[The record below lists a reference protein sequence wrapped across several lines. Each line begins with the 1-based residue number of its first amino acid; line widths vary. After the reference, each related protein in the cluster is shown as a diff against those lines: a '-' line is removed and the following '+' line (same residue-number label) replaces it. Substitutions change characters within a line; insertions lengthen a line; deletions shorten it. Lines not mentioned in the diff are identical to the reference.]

1 MAEINEQYKFE
12 QKISKEE
19 CWQRRLIDLSL
30 KNNALHFRF
39 WRDCLHIFSAD
50 ISAFCASLENCNK
63 YTLSITPSP
72 EYAKFGDLSSKNS
85 AELINLEMKSAKMR
99 CYSPAD
105 GFEEVVST
113 LIRKARSGE
122 EEAGTNTLYLALG
135 FLKWR
140 QSGDGEDK
148 FAPIVLLPARL
159 RRQKNLGIILEAG
172 EECEVNSTL
181 IEFLK
186 KEYEI
191 DLREAN
197 FKGLSPQQI
206 ISLFRAKTAHITGCI
221 VYEDIYLAQFTFAK
235 YAMWADIKNN
245 INIFR
250 KNPLVASLLDGKN
263 RLSNNGVGDI
273 SEDGSDP
280 SSILTPLP
288 CDSTQF
294 SAIAESA
301 MGTTFVLHGPPG
313 TGKSQTITNIIA
325 NALESGKRVL
335 FVAQKQAALQVVKR
349 RLEYIGLGEFC
360 LELHSGKT
368 ANKGEIVRSI
378 EDTLALSSDFD
389 ESAYFAAAE
398 KFKEIRRTLIEP
410 VYALHK
416 KRRLGVSVCEGIE
429 NYLKNKGAPDI
440 LNIESSF
447 YDGLTQR
454 RLEECESMLIAAQ
467 AAAKECGG
475 VYRSPFKG
483 VNLTECDKKTRFS
496 VLCSSNAVLTELK
509 HLKNCL
515 NIFLDAFNQ
524 KISRLTCKKLENLI
538 AICKTLQEGSL
549 CEFFD
554 LGEEELHKF
563 YNASLKYD
571 GEIEAWFKRFKS
583 FPDIS
588 KYLPEMQCE
597 IKKWDE
603 NYRSSRTLLAVL
615 KKINR
620 CTNAPLQ
627 ESEEFKWIKCAYGI
641 ERTKE
646 ELFSVGLSS
655 AFTGFGGINRRKRAE
670 FMRPLYEF
678 HTLCFKTFKDY
689 NANSFNGVCANYKDV
704 LDPVIS
710 GLISAAERFTDCLR
724 EHLDIIKAEKVSADE
739 DLFDYYTKKCSA
751 LIENIDMLPAWCKYK
766 ATESSLRGIGLTF
779 IADAI
784 ESGKISGEQ
793 ILSSFRRNIYRNFV
807 QTSIAADECLCSFSA
822 GVQDENASA
831 FEKLLEEFYDLTRK
845 KIRKSLISRLPI
857 NQAEGEIATE
867 IANFQRKIK
876 GNLRKFKLRELF
888 YEIPALLKVVSP
900 CVLMS
905 PETVSKF
912 LPADTELFDMVIFD
926 EASQIP
932 TCEAV
937 PALARAKSAIIVGD
951 PKQMPPTA
959 FFAGTVQDGEYP
971 EIEDL
976 ESVLDDC
983 IALGIPEKHL
993 VWHYRSQHESLI
1005 AFSNIN
1011 YYSGKLCTFPSP
1023 DALASRVSFKFVEN
1037 GVYERGLSKCNR
1049 AEAEALV
1056 TEVIGRLK
1064 DEKLRQNSIGIVTFS
1079 TPQQLL
1085 IEKMLTKAIIANKL
1099 EEAAYEREEPVFVKN
1114 LENVQGDERDI
1125 ILFSVCYGPD
1135 KGGKVSLNFGP
1146 LNQIGGWRRLN
1157 VALSRARE
1165 AMVVFSSMRYSA
1177 IDLSRT
1183 ASRGVAGLK
1192 AFLEFAE
1199 KGTASLPSL
1208 KSEIAGS
1215 QTINKFISD
1224 ELKACG
1230 YECRSGVGVSDFK
1243 IDVAVSDPLNK
1254 GNFVL
1259 AILTDGT
1266 NRFSVKDRTVMQ
1278 IQALKRSGWNVYKL
1292 YTINFFNNPKREI
1305 KKIKEL
1311 LDKLTQREAA
1321 ALNFK
1326 KPYRT
1331 ARLKRKAQNPAY
1343 ILSGEHDGEIMR
1355 VIRRVVEAE
1364 EPISTQF
1371 LIKRTLSVY
1380 GIANCGKRL
1389 ERKLKKLI
1397 DGCKFLSCEM
1407 IGNTYI
1413 YRTEKHF
1420 KFNKFRVE
1428 EDTSL
1433 RSADTDYTPFD
1444 IISLVKDML
1453 ASKVSMY
1460 SDELA
1465 PALLKEL
1472 KVPKASG
1479 KLIKLIN
1486 SCTEEGIKRGLFIRS
1501 PSDRISLA

>member
-1 MAEINEQYKFE
+1 MTDINEKDCGL
-12 QKISKEE
+12 KISKEE

-30 KNNALHFRF
+30 KNNALNFRF
-39 WRDCLHIFSAD
+39 WRDCLHIYAAD
-50 ISAFCASLENCNK
+50 ITAFCASLESCNK
-63 YTLSITPSP
+63 YTLTITPSP
-72 EYAKFGDLSSKNS
+72 EYAKFGELSGRS
-85 AELINLEMKSAKMR
+85 AKDLINFEMNKAQMR
-99 CYSPAD
+99 CFAPAE
-105 GFEEVVST
+105 GLEEAVSA

-122 EEAGTNTLYLALG
+122 EEWGANTLYLALG

-140 QSGDGEDK
+140 TGGEKEDRY
-148 FAPIVLLPARL
+148 APIVLLPARL
-159 RRQKNLGIILEAG
+159 RRQKNLGTVLETG
-172 EECEVNSTL
+172 EEYEVNSTL

-191 DLREAN
+191 DLRGTD

-206 ISLFRAKTAHITGCI
+206 ICLFGAKTAHITGCI
-221 VYEDIYLAQFTFAK
+221 VYEDIYLAQFTFSK

-245 INIFR
+245 INTF
-250 KNPLVASLLDGKN
+250 KNNPLVASLIDGKN
-263 RLSNNGVGDI
+263 RLPSGVSVSI

-280 SSILTPLP
+280 LSVLTPLP
-288 CDSTQF
+288 CDSAQF
-294 SAIAESA
+294 SAVAESA

-325 NALESGKRVL
+325 NALDRGRRVL

-378 EDTLALSSDFD
+378 ENTLALSSDYD
-389 ESAYFAAAE
+389 GSAFHAAAE
-398 KFKEIRRTLIEP
+398 KIKETRSTLAGHIT
-410 VYALHK
+410 ALHK

-429 NYLKNKGAPDI
+429 NYLKNKNAPDI

-454 RLEECESMLIAAQ
+454 RLEECESKLISAQ

-483 VNLTECDKKTRFS
+483 VNLTECDKRTRFA
-496 VLCSSNAVLTELK
+496 VLCSSKAVLAELK

-515 NIFLDAFNQ
+515 NTFLDAFNQ
-524 KISRLTCKKLENLI
+524 KISRLTFKKLENLLTV
-538 AICKTLQEGSL
+538 CKTLQDGSL
-549 CEFFD
+549 SQFFK
-554 LGEEELHKF
+554 LGEEELNKF

-571 GEIEAWFKRFKS
+571 GGTEVWLKRFKS
-583 FPDIS
+583 FPDLS
-588 KYLPEMQCE
+588 KYMPEMQGE

-620 CTNAPLQ
+620 CAVSPLK
-627 ESEEFKWIKCAYGI
+627 ENEEFKWIKCAYAI
-641 ERTKE
+641 EKAKE
-646 ELFSVGLSS
+646 ELLSVELSA
-655 AFTGFGGINRRKRAE
+655 AFTGFGGINQRKRQE
-670 FMRPLYEF
+670 FMRPLYDF
-678 HTLCFKTFKDY
+678 HGLGANTFKDY
-689 NANSFNGVCANYKDV
+689 NADAFNSVCANYGGAFE
-704 LDPVIS
+704 PVIT
-710 GLISAAERFTDCLR
+710 GLISAAERFKVCLR
-724 EHLDIIKAEKVSADE
+724 GHLEIIKAKDGGADE
-739 DLFDYYTKKCSA
+739 DLFDFYTKKCSA

-766 ATESSLRGIGLTF
+766 ATEVSLRSGGLTF

-793 ILSSFRRNIYRNFV
+793 ILSSFRKNIYRNFV
-807 QTSIAADECLCSFSA
+807 QTTIAADECLCSFSA
-822 GVQDENASA
+822 GVLDGNASE
-831 FEKLLEEFYDLTRK
+831 FTRLWEEFCVLTRQ
-845 KIRKSLISRLPI
+845 KIRSSLISRLPS
-857 NQAEGEIATE
+857 NREEGAAEIS
-867 IANFQRKIK
+867 NFKRKIK

-888 YEIPALLKVVSP
+888 VEIPELLKTVSP

-905 PETVSKF
+905 PETVSKL
-912 LPADTELFDMVIFD
+912 LPADTGLFDIVIFD

-937 PALARAKSAIIVGD
+937 PAIARAKSAIIVGD
-951 PKQMPPTA
+951 PRQMPPTS
-959 FFAGTVQDGEYP
+959 FFSGTVQEDEYP
-971 EIEDL
+971 ETEDL

-983 IALGIPEKHL
+983 SALGIPEKHL
-993 VWHYRSQHESLI
+993 IWHYRSKHESLI

-1011 YYSGKLCTFPSP
+1011 YYSGMLCTFPSP
-1023 DALASRVSFKFVEN
+1023 DALASRVGFKYIEN
-1037 GVYERGLSKCNR
+1037 GVYERGGSKCNR

-1056 TEVIGRLK
+1056 NEVIGRLK
-1064 DEKLRQNSIGIVTFS
+1064 DGALCKKSIGVVTFS
-1079 TPQQLL
+1079 APQQLL
-1085 IEKMLTKAIIANKL
+1085 IEKMLSKAIIANKL
-1099 EEAAYEREEPVFVKN
+1099 EEAAYERDEPVFVKN

-1135 KGGKVSLNFGP
+1135 KDGKVSLNFGP
-1146 LNQIGGWRRLN
+1146 LNQFGGWRRLN

-1165 AMVVFSSMRYSA
+1165 EMTVFSSMRYSA
-1177 IDLSRT
+1177 VDLSRT

-1199 KGTASLPSL
+1199 KGTASLPAP
-1208 KSEIAGS
+1208 KSESGGIRS
-1215 QTINKFISD
+1215 INKLIAD

-1230 YECRSGVGVSDFK
+1230 YECRVGVGVSHFK
-1243 IDVAVSDPLNK
+1243 IDVGVLDPK
-1254 GNFVL
+1254 DKDKFVL
-1259 AILTDGT
+1259 AVLTDG
-1266 NRFSVKDRTVMQ
+1266 NNKFSVKDRTVMQ
-1278 IQALKRSGWNVYKL
+1278 TQALKSGGWNVYKL
-1292 YTINFFNNPKREI
+1292 YTVNFFNNPKREI

-1311 LDKLTQREAA
+1311 LDKLTQGETPA

-1326 KPYRT
+1326 KPYR
-1331 ARLKRKAQNPAY
+1331 AVRLKRKAQDPAY

-1355 VIRRVVEAE
+1355 VIKRVVEAE

-1380 GIANCGKRL
+1380 GILSYGKRL
-1389 ERKLKKLI
+1389 EKKLKKLI
-1397 DGCKFLSCEM
+1397 DGCNFLSCEM

-1413 YRTEKHF
+1413 YRTERHF
-1420 KFNKFRVE
+1420 KFDKFRVE
-1428 EDTSL
+1428 EDTFL

-1444 IISLVKDML
+1444 IISLVKGML
-1453 ASKVSMY
+1453 ANKVSMY

-1479 KLIKLIN
+1479 KLLKLVN
-1486 SCTEEGIKRGLFIRS
+1486 SCAEEGVKRGLFVRS
-1501 PSDRISLA
+1501 VSGRISLA